1 MFKVCTLSSS
11 SKGNCTFI
19 TSGNTNILVDCGVRA
34 EKIEEFF
41 VSENEEPKIDAVVI
55 THEHVDHI
63 FGLKS
68 LLSKQNVKIYV
79 ADGVQY
85 LINER
90 LGTEFDIDVINE
102 NGFTVGDIFVVPFR
116 TMHDAFRP
124 YGYTFVNDGKRISV
138 ATDMGYVT
146 SDVKD
151 NLVMSDVIVLEANHD
166 VRMLKQ
172 GNYPY
177 KLKIRISGE
186 SGHLSNDDAGRLV
199 SELAEGKLKKV
210 LLAHLSE
217 NNNLPELAYS
227 TVEKYIVKNKKL
239 QGKNL
244 EIAVAP
250 SNKRSRFLEV

>member
-1 MFKVCTLSSS
+1 MFKVCTLCSS

-19 TSGNTNILVDCGVRA
+19 TSGNTNILVDCGIKA
-34 EKIEEFF
+34 EKIAEFF
-41 VSENEEPKIDAVVI
+41 ESEKVDAKIDAVVI
-55 THEHVDHI
+55 THEHIDHI

-68 LLSKQNVKIYV
+68 LIKKQNPKIYA
-79 ADGVQY
+79 ADSVRY

-90 LGTEFDIDVINE
+90 LGVNNLEVINE
-102 NGFTVGDIFVVPFR
+102 NGFDVGDIFVVPFR
-116 TMHDAFRP
+116 TKHDSIMP

-146 SDVKD
+146 SEVRD
-151 NLVMSDVIVLEANHD
+151 NLLMSDAIVLESNHD
-166 VRMLKQ
+166 GRMLKQ

-177 KLKIRISGE
+177 RLKVRIAGE
-186 SGHLSNDDAGRLV
+186 GGHLSNDDAGKLV

-217 NNNLPELAYS
+217 QNNLPELAYS
-227 TVEKYIVKNKKL
+227 TVERYVLKNEKL
-239 QGKNL
+239 QGKEL

-250 SNKRSRFLEV
+250 SNKCSKFLEV